1 MSANDDLERRVAD
14 FYATEDPG
22 RAPDWLLE
30 SALGTID
37 NTHQRR
43 VLIRVPWRISP
54 MNIYAKLVVAAVV
67 VIAVGAIGLAVLRP
81 AQTPG
86 VGGPGPSPSRS
97 ASPAASTSSSP
108 PPSPS
113 PSPSPLPAL
122 TETYTSALHGISV
135 SYPAG
140 WKLRPATEAWQQGD
154 IVQGDV
160 PYADIIY
167 EKESDS
173 PFLAVA
179 SQPLNGKTLDAWATD
194 YLALLACQATT
205 EPVTVDGAT
214 GVFVECEDGPYALV
228 SAGGRGYLIWLYRID
243 DPSWF
248 PGILATV
255 QLHPEDAVDTT
266 PSPSPS

>member
-1 MSANDDLERRVAD
+1 MSAKNDLERRVAD

-30 SALGTID
+30 STLGTID
-37 NTHQRR
+37 NTKQRR
-43 VLIRVPWRISP
+43 VLIRVPWRFQP
-54 MNIYAKLVVAAVV
+54 MNIYAKLAVAAVV
-67 VIAVGAIGLAVLRP
+67 VIAVGAIGLAVMRP
-81 AQTPG
+81 APTPG

-97 ASPAASTSSSP
+97 PSPSPAAST
-108 PPSPS
+108 SPS

-122 TETYTSALHGISV
+122 TETFTSAIHGISV

-140 WKLRPATEAWQQGD
+140 WQVRPATEAWPEGAL
-154 IVQGDV
+154 VQGES
-160 PYADIIY
+160 PFADIIY
-167 EKESDS
+167 EKASDT
-173 PFLAVA
+173 PFIAVA
-179 SQPLNGKTLDAWATD
+179 SQPLGGKTADAWATD
-194 YLALLACQATT
+194 YLANFAPCTT

-214 GVFVECEDGPYALV
+214 GVLGNCEDGPHALV
-228 SAGGRGYLIWLYRID
+228 SSANRGYLIWLYRVD